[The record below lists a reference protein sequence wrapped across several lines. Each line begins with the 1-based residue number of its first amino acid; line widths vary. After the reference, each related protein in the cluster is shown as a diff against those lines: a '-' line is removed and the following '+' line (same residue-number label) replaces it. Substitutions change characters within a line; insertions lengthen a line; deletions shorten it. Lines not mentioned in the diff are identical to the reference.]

1 MSFSPMDII
10 SVTSDLSIEYGLDLW
25 RLVHIQNLEIPA
37 RPLLIANR
45 AGLVFDPAFAAHAEM
60 ASTTVRV
67 DTIAWIILDWE
78 AGRSRWRLGLMLYD
92 PQHRPSDAHALV
104 IWPAAAE
111 YRYAEDAWKAA
122 DALAVLLGVP
132 LRVNASEQV
141 AEVAQIVEGAA
152 VNHMALAPETA
163 PPVFAEPVFSPP
175 VPEQKIKLYPLPLE
189 MGRWIL
195 RDSGEGLRWEATRGW
210 LMAHSLRTLFFV
222 AAFVVFILLG
232 IGSRTS
238 GLAPVT
244 PEWLPYMAFGIGLV
258 LAYSAAENFWSMLT
272 PSHIVLDDLKQEVR
286 SQRAL
291 TGIVSWRLPYSSI
304 QYILVSQE
312 KAHPQGRRSSNDP
325 MLISQDTWV
334 HFCASDKFY
343 LVGEVEGVTGKSW
356 RWEEIRQRPPE
367 GNRYPLNLDD
377 YDTALHHAV
386 QHMAVKLSVP
396 AYVDLR

>member
-1 MSFSPMDII
+1 MDII

-37 RPLLIANR
+37 RPLLIANQ
-45 AGLVFDPAFAAHAEM
+45 AGLVFDPAFAAHAQM
-60 ASTTVRV
+60 PSTTLRV
-67 DTIAWIILDWE
+67 DSIAWITLDWE

-92 PQHRPSDAHALV
+92 PQHQPTDPHTLLV
-104 IWPAAAE
+104 WPAAAE

-132 LRVNASEQV
+132 LRVNTAEQV
-141 AEVAQIVEGAA
+141 AEVAQVVEGAA
-152 VNHMALAPETA
+152 AESIPYTAAIPESA
-163 PPVFAEPVFSPP
+163 PPVFDEPIFSPP
-175 VPEQKIKLYPLPLE
+175 VPEQKIKLHPLPVE

-195 RDSGEGLRWEATRGW
+195 RISGEGLRWEATRGW
-210 LMAHSLRTLFFV
+210 MVAHSLRTLFFV
-222 AAFVVFILLG
+222 AAFIVFILLG

-258 LAYSAAENFWSMLT
+258 LAYSALENFWSMLT
-272 PSHIVLDDLKQEVR
+272 PSRIVLDDMKQEVR

-291 TGIVSWRLPYSSI
+291 TGIVSWRLPYSSV

-312 KAHPQGRRSSNDP
+312 KAHPQGRRSSDDP
-325 MLISQDTWV
+325 MLISQDAWV
-334 HFCASDKFY
+334 HLCANDEFY

-356 RWEEIRQRPPE
+356 RWEDIRSRPPD

-377 YDTALHHAV
+377 YDTPLHHAV
-386 QHMAVKLSVP
+386 QHMADRLSVS

>member
-1 MSFSPMDII
+1 MDII

-37 RPLLIANR
+37 RPLLIANH

-60 ASTTVRV
+60 PSTTLRV
-67 DTIAWIILDWE
+67 DSIAWVTLDWE
-78 AGRSRWRLGLMLYD
+78 AGRSRWRLGLMLYN
-92 PQHRPSDAHALV
+92 PQHQPNDPHTLLV
-104 IWPAAAE
+104 WPAAAE

-122 DALAVLLGVP
+122 DSLAVLLGVP
-132 LRVNASEQV
+132 LRVNTAEQV
-141 AEVAQIVEGAA
+141 AEIAQVVEGAA
-152 VNHMALAPETA
+152 AENIPYTAPIPESA
-163 PPVFAEPVFSPP
+163 PPVFEAPIFAPP
-175 VPEQKIKLYPLPLE
+175 APEQKIKLHPLPVE

-195 RDSGEGLRWEATRGW
+195 RISGEGLRWESTQTW
-210 LMAHSLRTLFFV
+210 MASHTLRVLFFV
-222 AAFVVFILLG
+222 AAFIVFILLG

-258 LAYSAAENFWSMLT
+258 LAYSAAENLWSMLT
-272 PSHIVLDDLKQEVR
+272 PSRIVLDDLKQEVR

-312 KAHPQGRRSSNDP
+312 KAHPQGRRSSDDP
-325 MLISQDTWV
+325 MLISQDAWV
-334 HFCASDKFY
+334 HLCASDEFY

-356 RWEEIRQRPPE
+356 RWEDIRSRLPDS
-367 GNRYPLNLDD
+367 NRYPLNLDD
-377 YDTALHHAV
+377 YDTPLHHAV
-386 QHMAVKLSVP
+386 QHMADRLSVP